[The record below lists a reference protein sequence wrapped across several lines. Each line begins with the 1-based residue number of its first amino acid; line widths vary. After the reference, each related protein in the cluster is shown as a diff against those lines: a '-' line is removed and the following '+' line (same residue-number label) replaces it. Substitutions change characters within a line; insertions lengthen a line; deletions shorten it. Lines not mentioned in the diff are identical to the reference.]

1 MNRSF
6 YSLASVALLAAGVSA
21 CSGGAATSS
30 TTEPT
35 ALLASVDT
43 AARGAMRN
51 LTSTELSKL
60 MSPGINLG
68 NTLEAIPNETAWGN
82 PVPTQSLMNAYKS
95 AGFKTVRIP
104 VSWSQY
110 ADANNNISATWLAHI
125 RQVVDY
131 AHNAGLYTIVNIH
144 WDGGWMNHPTYDQ
157 QAAINAKLTKFW
169 TQIANTFKDYDDTL
183 LFAGSNEVGQDNT
196 WGPPT
201 TEYAAVQ
208 NSFNQTFV
216 NAVRAT
222 AGNNARRHLVV
233 QGYFTNIDN
242 TAAFNT
248 VPHDTVAN
256 RLFMEVHYYDPYHFT
271 LDSGSNIWQWGV
283 NAADPSAVEAWANEP
298 WADAE
303 FQKMKTT
310 FGDKG
315 VPVILGEYGAG
326 MKSNYPGMDAYR
338 KYWDQYIT
346 QSAFQHGLV
355 PVYWDTGGMID
366 RNTGAQLDPDVIAMI
381 VKASR

>member
-1 MNRSF
+1 MKRSF
-6 YSLASVALLAAGVSA
+6 CSLASVALLAAGVSA
-21 CSGGAATSS
+21 CSGGSSTSS
-30 TTEPT
+30 SAAPST
-35 ALLASVDT
+35 LLAQVDT
-43 AARGAMRN
+43 GARGAMRN
-51 LTSTELSKL
+51 LSSTDLSKL

-68 NTLEAIPNETAWGN
+68 NTLEALPNETAWGN
-82 PVPTQSLMNAYKS
+82 PVPTQTLMNAYKT

-110 ADANNNISATWLAHI
+110 ADANNNISATWLAHV

-131 AHNAGLYTIVNIH
+131 AHNAGLYTIINIH

-157 QAAINAKLTKFW
+157 QAAINAKLTRFW
-169 TQIANTFKDYDDTL
+169 TQIANTFKNYDDTL

-201 TEYAAVQ
+201 AEYAAVQ
-208 NSFNQTFV
+208 NGFNQTFV

-222 AGNNARRHLVV
+222 AGNNAQRHLVV

-242 TAAFNT
+242 TAGFNT
-248 VPHDTVAN
+248 VPHDSVAN

-271 LDSGSNIWQWGV
+271 LDGGSNIWQWGV
-283 NAADPSAVEAWANEP
+283 NASAPSAVEAWANEP
-298 WADAE
+298 WADTE
-303 FQKMKTT
+303 FQKMKAS

-315 VPVILGEYGAG
+315 VPVLLGEFGAG
-326 MKSNYPGMDAYR
+326 MKDKYPGMNTYR

-346 QSAFQHGLV
+346 RSAFQHGLV

-366 RNTGAQLDPDVIAMI
+366 RNTGAQLDRDVIDLI
-381 VKASR
+381 VKASK